1 MRTARLRRVMRAA
14 TTVVAAALLATLAA
28 ACGAGGGDT
37 TTGSTAAALLTT
49 GPSAPTSVGPVATT
63 AAAATVTAPATTTTA
78 ATATTALAGTG
89 ATPPASAPPVGAP
102 PTTAAPTTAT
112 PATEP
117 TSTEPPST
125 APPSTAPPAAVRY
138 EGPDGFVA
146 TARPIDAALRARMEP
161 TSWRPGCPVGLEELR
176 YLELGHIGFDG
187 AAHTGELVVHA
198 DAVDPIVTV
207 FQRLWTAG
215 FPIRRL
221 RLIDDYGGDDFAS
234 IEADNTSAF
243 NCRYVAGTTRWSNHA
258 TGRAIDINPLEN
270 PYVSGGRTEH
280 PASVPYLDRNAG
292 LPGMIVEGGPVV
304 AAFYEVGW
312 GWGGRWGGDL
322 DHQHFSASGS

>member
-14 TTVVAAALLATLAA
+14 TTVVAAALLATMAA
-28 ACGAGGGDT
+28 ACGAGGGGT

-78 ATATTALAGTG
+78 ATATTALAGPG

-102 PTTAAPTTAT
+102 PTTAAPTTAAPT
-112 PATEP
+112 TAAPATA
-117 TSTEPPST
+117 
-125 APPSTAPPAAVRY
+125 APATAPPAAVRY

-304 AAFYEVGW
+304 AAFDEVGW